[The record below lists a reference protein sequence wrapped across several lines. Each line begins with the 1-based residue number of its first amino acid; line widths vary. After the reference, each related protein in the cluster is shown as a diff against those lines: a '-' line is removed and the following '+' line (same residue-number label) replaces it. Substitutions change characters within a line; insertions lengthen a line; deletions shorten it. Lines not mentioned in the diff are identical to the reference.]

1 MEETLTETGIVAVV
15 LARMRSRRLPG
26 KPLLP
31 LGEAPVLEQVT
42 RRVRASR
49 FGKNLVVAT
58 SNEPSDAPLRDF
70 CAARDLYCF
79 AGSADNVLERMI
91 QAARMF
97 EANLV
102 IRCTLNNVLL
112 DPQMLE
118 ACVVYARRSGMDYVT
133 VGRLPVGA
141 AVEAMP
147 LRTLN
152 RLAAYPFDAPIQDF
166 RAALC
171 AHAEAFDPAVLP
183 SPPRLCRPDLSL
195 ALETEADYRFLS
207 RLYAEVP
214 ARANGLIHLEDAI
227 AYAGKTQD
235 EASPL
240 RFAA

>member
-1 MEETLTETGIVAVV
+1 MEETLAETGIVAVV

-31 LGEAPVLEQVT
+31 LGDAPVLEQVT

-58 SNEPSDAPLRDF
+58 SNDPSDAPIRDY
-70 CAARDLYCF
+70 CAARDLYCL
-79 AGSADNVLERMI
+79 AGSAENVLERTI

-102 IRCTLNNVLL
+102 IRCTLNNALL

-118 ACVVYARRSGMDYVT
+118 ACVVYARQAGMDYVT

-141 AVEAMP
+141 AVEAIP

-152 RLAAYPFDAPIQDF
+152 RLAAYPFDAPIKDF
-166 RAALC
+166 RALLC
-171 AHAEAFDPAVLP
+171 AHAEEFEPALLP
-183 SPPRLCRPDLSL
+183 SPPRLCRPNLRL
-195 ALETEADYRFLS
+195 ALETEEDYRFLS

-214 ARANGLIHLEDAI
+214 ARADGLIHLEDAI
-227 AYAGKTQD
+227 AYAGKRE
-235 EASPL
+235 EAADSL